1 MTESVDLAI
10 VGGGPVGATLALA
23 LADSGLRSIVLEAR
37 PADAPS
43 NDRRTLALSEGS
55 RHILQRLGVWQT
67 LAAEATPISTI
78 HVSQRG
84 GLGRTV
90 LRAEEQ
96 GQPQLGHVLRY
107 ASLSRALDQAMAERG
122 VPVRYGSPVVGLQ
135 PASERIRVTSDIAG
149 DSADVEARLV
159 VLADGGRGLAE
170 AAGLQ
175 RETTEYGQHAVVGQ
189 VICELA
195 HGNVAYERFT
205 PQGPVA
211 LLPDGPRSFALV
223 WTAAPELA
231 EVLCRLP
238 DAEFLQKLHA
248 HFGDRAGNFLSITG
262 RATYPLK
269 LSRVRPVVSQR
280 LVVIGNAAQTLH
292 PVAGQGF
299 NLGLRD
305 AWELALTLREAN
317 PEALGTSALLKAYQ
331 SRRKLDTTGGM
342 LFTDFLVRTFSNDLP
357 GVAGVRGLG
366 LGLME
371 LVAPVKRFVADRMSF
386 GANG

>member
-1 MTESVDLAI
+1 MTESADLAV

-23 LADSGLRSIVLEAR
+23 LAGSGLHCVVLEAR
-37 PADAPS
+37 PADAPAS
-43 NDRRTLALSEGS
+43 DRRTLALSEAS
-55 RHILQRLGVWQT
+55 RQILQRLDVWQA

-90 LRAEEQ
+90 LRADAL
-96 GQPQLGHVLRY
+96 GRPQLGHVLRY
-107 ASLSRALDQAMAERG
+107 AALCTALDQAMAARG
-122 VPVRYGSPVVGLQ
+122 IAVRYGTRVVGLQ
-135 PASERIRVTSDIAG
+135 PEPDQIRVISDVTAESG
-149 DSADVEARLV
+149 GLQAKLA

-170 AAGLQ
+170 AAGLR
-175 RETTEYGQHAVVGQ
+175 RETTEYRQQAVVGQ
-189 VICELA
+189 VTCEID

-223 WTAAPELA
+223 WTATPEAA
-231 EVLCRLP
+231 EALLSLP
-238 DAEFLQKLHA
+238 DAEFLHRLHA
-248 HFGDRAGNFLSITG
+248 HFGDRAGRFLGIRG

-305 AWELALTLREAN
+305 AWELSLMLREAT
-317 PEALGTSALLKAYQ
+317 PDQLGAAAMLDAYQ
-331 SRRKLDTTGGM
+331 SRRKPDTTGGM
-342 LFTDFLVRTFSNDLP
+342 LFTDFLARTFANDLP
-357 GVAGVRGLG
+357 GLAGMRGLG

-371 LVAPVKRFVADRMSF
+371 LVPPVKRFLADRMSF